1 MTEDSTMNRANA
13 LRSSVASGALLRVV
27 ALGGAIAIGSTLPA
41 DAARYWSDSDPGYYN
56 QQVLQPR
63 RQQPRARNKA
73 PGKKETQVKDTTV
86 HPQMPLIINV
96 SIAQQKVRIYDAN
109 GLFAEAPVSTGMPG
123 HSTPMGVF
131 SVIQKDRYHHS
142 NIYSGAPMPYMQ
154 RITWGGVALHEGVL
168 PGHPASHG
176 CIRMPGAFAVKM
188 WGWTKM
194 GARVIVTPGELQP
207 ARFAHALLPTMK
219 VVPVPVAAAPAAEEP
234 AIKADKGAPEI
245 KPIEAKLELR
255 STVGHSDSAKAEEP
269 PMRTAE
275 AARSGNAVMT
285 DATPA
290 TSEAPAKADE
300 GKSDTTKADAA
311 KTYAASTHSAKANS
325 AKPDET
331 AQAKPDAASKAE
343 KPVEVA
349 DASKPEDRTVVA
361 DKPAEASAAEAKPAD
376 AAKSAETVKADD
388 KPVEAKPETPKAD
401 TAKAKTAKADA
412 PKLEAPKAEAAKPE
426 APKPETAKAD
436 APRPDAPKADTAKA
450 DKPVDPNKSKDQT
463 RVSDKSAK
471 EARQREEQRRG
482 QIAVFISRKDNKLYV
497 RQNFQPLFEVPVT
510 IAPSDR
516 PIGTH
521 VFTAEVDK
529 ADSNALRWS
538 VVTVPPSA
546 RAAMRDSDEPRASR
560 RQKGKAAPAAVEAKP
575 QPLPNSPAEALDR
588 VTIPPEV
595 MTRIS
600 EYMSS
605 GASIIVSDQGIAQG
619 ETGEYTDFIIRYY

>member
-13 LRSSVASGALLRVV
+13 LRSSVAPGALLRVI
-27 ALGGAIAIGSTLPA
+27 ALGGTIAIGSTLPA
-41 DAARYWSDSDPGYYN
+41 DAASYWSDSDPGYYN
-56 QQVLQPR
+56 QQVVQPR

-96 SIAQQKVRIYDAN
+96 SIAKQKVRIYDAN

-194 GARVIVTPGELQP
+194 GARVIVTPGELEP

-219 VVPVPVAAAPAAEEP
+219 VVPQPVAAAPAVEEP

-255 STVGHSDSAKAEEP
+255 STVGHSDSVKADEP

-285 DATPA
+285 DAAPA
-290 TSEAPAKADE
+290 ASEAPAKADDA
-300 GKSDTTKADAA
+300 KPDTTKAEAA
-311 KTYAASTHSAKANS
+311 KTDSAPAASAADAPKDSASVNDA
-325 AKPDET
+325 AR
-331 AQAKPDAASKAE
+331 PDAASRQPE
-343 KPVEVA
+343 KQVEVA

-361 DKPAEASAAEAKPAD
+361 DKPTEAVAAETKSGET
-376 AAKSAETVKADD
+376 KSAETVKADD
-388 KPVEAKPETPKAD
+388 KP
-401 TAKAKTAKADA
+401 
-412 PKLEAPKAEAAKPE
+412 AEAKPE
-426 APKPETAKAD
+426 APKANTAKVDAPKPDAAKAEAAKPETAKAD
-436 APRPDAPKADTAKA
+436 APKADAPKADTAKA

-463 RVSDKSAK
+463 RVSDRSAK
-471 EARQREEQRRG
+471 EARQREEQRKG

-529 ADSNALRWS
+529 SDSNVLRWS

-560 RQKGKAAPAAVEAKP
+560 RQKGKAAPAPVEAKP

-588 VTIPPEV
+588 ITIPPDV

-600 EYMSS
+600 EYMTS
-605 GASIIVSDQGIAQG
+605 GASIVVSDQGIAQG
-619 ETGEYTDFIIRYY
+619 ETGEYTDFIVRYY